1 MYGPN
6 RDQLQPGAYE
16 AACGFPCF
24 CGKHRAGTYT
34 LQGLH
39 ERYRCPEAA
48 ELVERY
54 PMPGR
59 RAGKQQAIL
68 DETFD
73 WLPAPRTED
82 RLLSGFRI
90 PPTEA
95 QMRVMA
101 RGFDPKPVRYG
112 SAGWLGWM
120 IRRQTVEHLERIDAE
135 RAWEN
140 EGGR

>member
-1 MYGPN
+1 MFGPN
-6 RDQLQPGAYE
+6 GDQLNPGAWE
-16 AACGFPCF
+16 AVHGFRCACGAH
-24 CGKHRAGTYT
+24 GAGTYT
-34 LQGLH
+34 AQGLH
-39 ERYRCPEAA
+39 GRYRCPDAA

-68 DETFD
+68 ADTFD
-73 WLPAPRTED
+73 WLTAPRTED
-82 RLLSGFRI
+82 RRLSGPRI

-95 QMRVMA
+95 QMRVLA
-101 RGFDPKPVRYG
+101 RGFDPNPVRYDT
-112 SAGWLGWM
+112 AGWLGWA
-120 IRRQTVEHLERIDAE
+120 IRKGVVEELQRRDAE